1 MGRGGR
7 GDQRRVVLLQAE
19 ECPQVP
25 NGSKEGASR
34 EPDPARVANGWLCCF
49 YSCQLQAL
57 FRLWRDLRCPEKALN
72 W

>member
-7 GDQRRVVLLQAE
+7 GDQRGVVLLQAE

-25 NGSKEGASR
+25 NGSKGASR
-34 EPDPARVANGWLCCF
+34 ELDPARVANGWLCCL

-57 FRLWRDLRCPEKALN
+57 LRLQRELHCPEKAMN